1 MGYRTSPR
9 RWRPGPFG
17 RRSCTR
23 WRRTPDQAGSGGLN
37 LAVQQ
42 RGTQASGAHRC
53 AQFRQ
58 VARHLPRSQARA
70 TQSADPKV
78 ATVPDSRPP
87 QASRAA
93 RSGKSSSQRLQFV
106 FPAAAAARHAPKALP
121 CPRGG
126 RVYTPPGPGSADCR
140 AGARSPGP
148 ARRRPGRAAA
158 GTPRPARWSDPR
170 PGPASGRHPGREQ
183 LAVRRDGHP
192 PQRDMGA
199 VICPRQVVQAGPGPA
214 GGLAGRGTDRGTGH
228 RESQC
233 SQCRQ
238 CYNPCH
244 LCS

>member
-1 MGYRTSPR
+1 MTSLMSVYRRSVASRLSQLTIGKEMPSVAPLARAMNRWNGDGVGYRMGYRTSPR

-70 TQSADPKV
+70 TQSADPKA

-106 FPAAAAARHAPKALP
+106 FPAAAAARHAPQALP

-126 RVYTPPGPGSADCR
+126 RVSTPPGPGSADCR

-158 GTPRPARWSDPR
+158 GTPGQR
-170 PGPASGRHPGREQ
+170 GGLIPGR
-183 LAVRRDGHP
+183 D
-192 PQRDMGA
+192 QR
-199 VICPRQVVQAGPGPA
+199 QAGIQAANSLPSA
-214 GGLAGRGTDRGTGH
+214 AMATRR
-228 RESQC
+228 SAIWAQ
-233 SQCRQ
+233 
-238 CYNPCH
+238 
-244 LCS
+244 